1 MKFCIACKQNLELEN
16 FRSSSRT
23 ADGLQTKCKNCAKEA
38 AFRSKELYHS
48 NTEYRNK
55 KNVASLKKYHSD
67 PAFKEK
73 LNKQRTENQKKQY
86 HSDPAFKEKLNKQ
99 RSINL
104 LKQYHNDPKIKVHIN
119 ISSQIRS
126 SLKDGKQ
133 GQSWESILGYT
144 LADLMTHLELLFEEG
159 MNWDNYGEWH
169 IDHRMPKS
177 WFNFETVYDVE
188 FKKCW
193 DINNLKPMWG
203 SENIA
208 KGNKFSD

>member
-38 AFRSKELYHS
+38 ALLSKELYHS